1 MLECAILSIIGIIS
15 IVCASYIVEY
25 ILHWLR
31 TNNTAY
37 KPIQIRKSDELLE
50 KRYHDCV

>member
-1 MLECAILSIIGIIS
+1 MLECAILSMVGIIS

-31 TNNTAY
+31 INNNTY
-37 KPIQIRKSDELLE
+37 KPIRIRKSDEILE
-50 KRYHDCV
+50 KRYRDCI